1 MPMQFT
7 AELTAVKCQFSDEK
21 SCNIFLICSKLR
33 LWVEVK
39 TALSEGSN
47 GYPKSCF
54 GAKKTKVVSPLLIPV
69 LLRKSGMRGVLNNL
83 SM

>member
-7 AELTAVKCQFSDEK
+7 AELTAVNANFQMKKVATFFS
-21 SCNIFLICSKLR
+21 FCSKLR

-39 TALSEGSN
+39 TAISEGSN

-54 GAKKTKVVSPLLIPV
+54 GAKKNKSSVSPC
-69 LLRKSGMRGVLNNL
+69 L
-83 SM
+83 SQFTT

>member
-21 SCNIFLICSKLR
+21 VATFFSFCSKLR
-33 LWVEVK
+33 LWAEVK
-39 TALSEGSN
+39 TAISEGSN

-54 GAKKTKVVSPLLIPV
+54 GAKTTKVVSPPV
-69 LLRKSGMRGVLNNL
+69 NPSFTT
-83 SM
+83 